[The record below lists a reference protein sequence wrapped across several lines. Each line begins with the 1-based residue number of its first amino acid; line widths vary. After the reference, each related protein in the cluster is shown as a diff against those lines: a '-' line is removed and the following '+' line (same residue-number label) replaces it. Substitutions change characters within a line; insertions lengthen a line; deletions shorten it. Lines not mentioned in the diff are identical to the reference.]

1 MTTWK
6 DFLLA
11 VDETPPPEEV
21 MTEAATFF
29 ETNLSLASP
38 AKAVGIEESDVT
50 AHADVPKK
58 LPVNLFSHAV

>member
-50 AHADVPKK
+50 AHADVPQ
-58 LPVNLFSHAV
+58 